1 MNFFSTLKIAV
12 KAILTNKGRS
22 VLTMLGVIIGVG
34 SVILLTSIGTGIQAF
49 IEQQFEDLGA
59 NTVVVYPVQVF
70 GEGGGFGGG
79 NDGAFINSEQL
90 SEEMVTDIKR
100 MREFVRYALPE
111 SQNTGRVTYRGTTK
125 SPPVVGTSVDYPVV
139 RNSYPEKGRFFS
151 GEEERTG
158 ARVAVLGY
166 QIAQDLFGSIDP
178 INKDIRVNDVSF
190 TVVGVI
196 EEKGGG
202 FGGPSFDN
210 FVMIPLEAYFRLY
223 DTSDINTISVQV
235 RSSEQIPQA
244 IDELKTYMEN
254 VQDRE
259 EDEYD
264 VFDQRAILDTITEI
278 LGILTLGLGGIA
290 AISLVVG
297 GIGIMNIML
306 VSVTE
311 RTREIGL
318 RKAIGATP
326 NQILIQ
332 FLIESAM
339 LSVIGGMIG
348 VALAALLSL
357 LIRVAADFPSEI
369 TPGAI
374 LLAFG
379 VSVAVGVVFGV
390 APARKASKLSP
401 IEALRSE

>member
-1 MNFFSTLKIAV
+1 MRQFV
-12 KAILTNKGRS
+12 KN
-22 VLTMLGVIIGVG
+22 V
-34 SVILLTSIGTGIQAF
+34 
-49 IEQQFEDLGA
+49 
-59 NTVVVYPVQVF
+59 
-70 GEGGGFGGG
+70 
-79 NDGAFINSEQL
+79 
-90 SEEMVTDIKR
+90 
-100 MREFVRYALPE
+100 LPE
-111 SQNTGRVTYRGTTK
+111 SLNNAEVVYRNQTERTTVNGTTTEYE
-125 SPPVVGTSVDYPVV
+125 VVVNTPAA
-139 RNSYPEKGRFFS
+139 KGRFFNKT
-151 GEEERTG
+151 EERAG
-158 ARVAVLGY
+158 ARVAVLGHK
-166 QIAQDLFGSIDP
+166 IANDLFEEIDP
-178 INKDIRVNDVSF
+178 INKQIRINDVSF
-190 TVVGVI
+190 TVVGVA

-202 FGGPSFDN
+202 FGGPSFDDYV
-210 FVMIPLEAYFRLY
+210 FIPLEAYFRLFN
-223 DTSDINTISVQV
+223 TKDINSISVQV
-235 RSSEQIPQA
+235 QSADQIPSA
-244 IDELKTYMEN
+244 IRELETYMED
-254 VQDRE
+254 VQNRD

-264 VFDQRAILDTITEI
+264 VFDQREI
-278 LGILTLGLGGIA
+278 LETINQILGVLTIGLGGIA

-326 NQILIQ
+326 NQILLQ

-339 LSVIGGMIG
+339 LSFIGGMIG

-357 LIRVAADFPSEI
+357 LIRVVADFPSAI

-379 VSVAVGVVFGV
+379 VSVAVGVIFGV